1 MPITRYWF
9 ATAIL
14 AAVSSAALAAPQEAG
29 ISHDLAVTRAARV
42 SDIRYRLSFTLKE
55 HESAVTGSETVT
67 FESRTAGDLP
77 IDYRD
82 GVIQS
87 ATLNSQP
94 IAKDLTSGHL
104 NLPAIAGQNT
114 LTIAFV
120 SNAAPAGKDL
130 PINACRSAAIWDSI
144 ATAAM
149 GNTS

>member
-55 HESAVTGSETVT
+55 HESAVAGSETVT
-67 FESRTAGDLP
+67 FASKTAGDLP

-87 ATLNSQP
+87 ATLNGHS
-94 IAKDLTSGHL
+94 IAPEHGNGHL

-114 LTIAFV
+114 LTLTFV
-120 SNAAPAGKDL
+120 SNAAPAGK
-130 PINACRSAAIWDSI
+130 AITRYEDKDD
-144 ATAAM
+144 
-149 GNTS
+149 GNEYF